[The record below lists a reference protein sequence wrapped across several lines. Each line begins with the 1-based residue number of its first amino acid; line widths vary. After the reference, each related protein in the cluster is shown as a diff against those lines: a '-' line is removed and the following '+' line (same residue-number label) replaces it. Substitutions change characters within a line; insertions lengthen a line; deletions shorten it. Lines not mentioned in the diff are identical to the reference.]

1 MKITGLRTS
10 HFENPIG
17 YAVSPLSFS
26 WKVEEAKGKN
36 TALAQVKIAADKD
49 MQNILW
55 DSTLRE
61 DIDSACLMPDFVP
74 AERTRYYWQV
84 LVKDDAGEQA
94 ISETAYFE
102 TPPASLKGKWIT
114 APFDKNIHG
123 IYKKTWEIKAE
134 SRKVK
139 SARLYITG
147 LGVYEAYVNG
157 KKAGEEYLAPFYND
171 YNNWIQFQSY
181 DVTDLLTTGTNELG
195 VMLGN
200 GWYKGRFGFVPDLDR
215 VYGDTQALLCE
226 LAITWE
232 DGQQTSIVS
241 DESFL
246 CHTSPILSSSIYD
259 GEEYDANR
267 AIAAFCQLTT
277 VQKQNACGNEQKED
291 LTETAKQGQKK
302 QENTESAEAEDKK
315 QERAEEWV
323 QAVLAALSIQ
333 DLSGRLSPRY
343 SLPLT
348 AHEEIKPV
356 QVIHTPAGETV
367 LDFGQEL
374 TGSFRFCCYE
384 PKGARVKL
392 QFGEILQNDVFYN
405 ENLRTAKEAYTYI
418 SDGVSRMVR
427 PYFTFYGYRYMKVEG
442 ISDIAQADF
451 RAVVLHSDL
460 ERTGMITT
468 SDERVNRLFLNAL
481 WGQKGNFVDVP
492 TDCPQRDERM
502 GWTGDAQV
510 FAATASFNMYTPA
523 FYAKFLYDMLLEQ
536 RELDGAVPHVVPDI
550 LDQINVVLADPIR
563 AKELG
568 IATKQEENGSGIA
581 HGEKEDNKSEETEEK
596 GRTDT
601 EQKADEEQEEDK
613 EQEPDKEQENV
624 ESPEKAAGSCAWGDA
639 ATVIPW
645 TTYVFYGDK
654 SLLEKEYPNMKLW
667 TDYIYRIDEEKCGGR
682 RLWQYGFHFADWLAL
697 DNFHK
702 DSCFG
707 GTDPYFIASA
717 YYLYSAELT
726 AKAAAVLGKK
736 TDAAFYEKLAEEV
749 RLAMQKEYFTET
761 GRIAIDT
768 QTAMV
773 VALKFGIV
781 PSAAKE
787 RLIEA
792 LKKKLEEENIHL
804 TTGFVGTPYLCPV
817 LTENGLASYA
827 YTLLL
832 NEDFPSW
839 LYEVKMGATTIWE
852 RWNSVLPDGSISG
865 TGMNSLNH
873 YAYGSIVEWMYRYM
887 CGINPDEEKA
897 GFKHFTIQPYPD
909 ERLGHAKASY
919 NSTYGMIESSWEK
932 TADGWK
938 FEMTVP
944 FDTKATFVLPEMLW
958 NNGKELAKVQ
968 AEAEDMQELSR
979 IQTELESAH
988 RAELLPGHYQ
998 IALKNGA
1005 YNK

>member
-1 MKITGLRTS
+1 MKVTGLRTN

-17 YAVSPLSFS
+17 YVLSPLCFS
-26 WKVEEAKGKN
+26 WKVEEAKGKK
-36 TALAQVKIAADKD
+36 TALAQVKIAADAQMKE
-49 MQNILW
+49 ILW
-55 DSTLRE
+55 DSTLRA
-61 DIDSACLMPDFVP
+61 DLDSAGFLPDFVP
-74 AERTRYYWQV
+74 AERTGYYWHV
-84 LVKDDAGEQA
+84 VVRDDAGEQA
-94 ISETAYFE
+94 VSETAYFE
-102 TPPASLKGKWIT
+102 TPPASLRGKWIT
-114 APFDKNIHG
+114 APFDKKVHG
-123 IYKKTWEIKAE
+123 IYRKTWEIPAE
-134 SRKVK
+134 GRKVK

-147 LGVYEAYVNG
+147 LGLYEAYING

-171 YNNWIQFQSY
+171 YNNWIQFQTY
-181 DVTDLLTTGTNELG
+181 DVTELLHAGKNELG

-232 DGQQTSIVS
+232 DGEQTCIVS
-241 DESFL
+241 DESFT
-246 CHTSPILSSSIYD
+246 CHPSPILESSIYD
-259 GEEYDANR
+259 GETYDANQ
-267 AIAAFCQLTT
+267 AAAGFCQLPS
-277 VQKQNACGNEQKED
+277 VKEASDDVAPAGSASYGEKASGSASPDNEPLAGGQE
-291 LTETAKQGQKK
+291 ETAG
-302 QENTESAEAEDKK
+302 
-315 QERAEEWV
+315 WV
-323 QAVLAALSIQ
+323 QAIPADASIQ
-333 DLSGRLSPRY
+333 EFTNKLSPRY

-348 AHEEIKPV
+348 AHEALKPA

-374 TGSFRFCCYE
+374 TGAFTFCCHE
-384 PKGARVKL
+384 PKGAKVRL
-392 QFGEILQNDVFYN
+392 QFGEILQKDVFYN
-405 ENLRTAKEAYTYI
+405 ENLRTAKQEYTYI
-418 SDGVSRMVR
+418 SDGVARRVR

-442 ISDIAQADF
+442 ITDLEQADF
-451 RAVVLHSDL
+451 RAVVLHSSM
-460 ERTGMITT
+460 ERTGNIET
-468 SDERVNRLFLNAL
+468 SDARVNRLFLNAL

-536 RELDGAVPHVVPDI
+536 RDLDGAVPHVVPDI
-550 LDQINVVLADPIR
+550 LDQINVVLSDPAR
-563 AKELG
+563 AAELG
-568 IATKQEENGSGIA
+568 ISAKQEDNGSGIA
-581 HGEKEDNKSEETEEK
+581 HGEKSEETEAGEDAEK
-596 GRTDT
+596 AAET
-601 EQKADEEQEEDK
+601 EAETEETTEKA
-613 EQEPDKEQENV
+613 
-624 ESPEKAAGSCAWGDA
+624 PEKAAGSCAWGDA

-667 TDYIYRIDEEKCGGR
+667 IDYIYRIDEEKCGGS

-702 DSCFG
+702 DSCLG

-736 TDAAFYEKLAEEV
+736 EDADFYGRLAEEA
-749 RLAMQKEYFTET
+749 RGAMRKEYFTQT

-773 VALKFGIV
+773 VALKFDIV
-781 PSAAKE
+781 PPEAKE

-827 YTLLL
+827 YTLLF
-832 NEDFPSW
+832 NEDFPGW

-887 CGINPDEEKA
+887 CGINPSETEA
-897 GFKHFTIQPYPD
+897 GFKHFTVKPYPD
-909 ERLGHAKASY
+909 VRLGYAKASY
-919 NSTYGMIESSWEK
+919 QSIYGLIESGWEK
-932 TADGWK
+932 TDEGWR
-938 FEMTVP
+938 FALTVP
-944 FDTKATFVLPEMLW
+944 FDTTATFVLPEMLR
-958 NNGKELAKVQ
+958 KETKGSVQ
-968 AEAEDMQELSR
+968 VKTEDTREQER
-979 IQTELESAH
+979 IRSELELGTSA
-988 RAELLPGHYQ
+988 ALLPGHYEM
-998 IALKNGA
+998 ILA
-1005 YNK
+1005 